1 MKNSSSR
8 LTKLENKQRKVTYPS
23 FDDIYSTQTKANYQ
37 KWLLLN
43 NPCLNQFDI
52 DRLNIKTLEDF
63 YV

>member
-1 MKNSSSR
+1 MKNSNR
-8 LTKLENKQRKVTYPS
+8 LAKLESKKHKVVYPS
-23 FDDIYSTQTKANYQ
+23 FDDMYSTQSKAEYN

-63 YV
+63 YE

>member
-1 MKNSSSR
+1 MKNSNR
-8 LTKLENKQRKVTYPS
+8 LARLESKKRKVNYPS
-23 FDDIYSTQTKANYQ
+23 FDDIYSTQSKADYQ

-63 YV
+63 YE

>member
-1 MKNSSSR
+1 MKNSNR
-8 LTKLENKQRKVTYPS
+8 LARLESKKRKVTYPS
-23 FDDIYSTQTKANYQ
+23 FDDMYSTQTKANYQ

-63 YV
+63 YE

>member
-1 MKNSSSR
+1 MKNNKR
-8 LTKLENKQRKVTYPS
+8 LAKLEGKQRKVAYPS
-23 FDDIYSTQTKANYQ
+23 FADMYSTQSKANYQ

-63 YV
+63 YE

>member
-1 MKNSSSR
+1 MKHKFR
-8 LTKLENKQRKVTYPS
+8 LAKLESKKRKVTYPS
-23 FDDIYSTQTKANYQ
+23 FDDMYSTQTKANYQ

-63 YV
+63 YE